1 VSTFEPRFLRL
12 AIELA
17 TTHMQ
22 AGHGGPFGA
31 VVVKDGVVIAEGWNE
46 VTSANDPTAHAEVQA
61 LRKAAAKLGHFELTG
76 CVLYASCQ
84 PCPMCL
90 GASYWARVDRLFYAG
105 DSAEAARAGFD
116 DAFIYEDLA
125 RPVGARLFVC
135 ERYLARDGAAP
146 FDAWLAKA
154 DRVAY

>member
-1 VSTFEPRFLRL
+1 MGTFDPRFLRR

-17 TTHMQ
+17 TSHML

-31 VVVKDGVVIAEGWNE
+31 VVVRDGVVVAEGWNE
-46 VTSANDPTAHAEVQA
+46 VTSSIDPTAHAEVQA
-61 LRKAAAKLGHFELTG
+61 LRRAARALGTFELSD
-76 CVLYASCQ
+76 CDLYASCQ

-90 GASYWARVDRLFYAG
+90 GASYWARVQKLYFAA

-125 RPVGARLFVC
+125 RPVGSRLFVC
-135 ERYLARDGAAP
+135 ERYLAREGAAP

-154 DRVAY
+154 DRIAY